1 MGFPFECGDAT
12 IWRPRKTIR
21 NGGVLGSVHCEPV
34 SANKYDFRVE
44 AFMAQPG
51 ASRLYQLADN
61 VGRDES
67 SIPIARRIERL
78 IEKWARFKYSCVE
91 TGREIMSWMIVSTS
105 FAAVF
110 SEGQAGS
117 PVCANVAGE
126 WNAITSRSCCEGDLT
141 KLRAG
146 LLPTTFLIRSLG
158 LFELESRGEFPERKV
173 PFGFAQ
179 VRLYTKQIFASR
191 GSASVGMTVTVADRL
206 CALTRQTSDQI
217 AKGRAGS

>member
-1 MGFPFECGDAT
+1 VGFPFECGDAT
-12 IWRPRKTIR
+12 IWRPRKTIP

-34 SANKYDFRVE
+34 GANKYDFRVE

-105 FAAVF
+105 FAALF

-117 PVCANVAGE
+117 PVCANV
-126 WNAITSRSCCEGDLT
+126 
-141 KLRAG
+141 
-146 LLPTTFLIRSLG
+146 G